1 VVEAG
6 SVAAIIAEPVLGEGG
21 FVIPPKEFFPVL
33 REICDK
39 YGIVLIADEVQS
51 GIARTGKMFAIEHFG
66 VEPDLITTAKSLGG
80 GLPIAG
86 VTGRAEIMDAANP
99 GGLGSTFAGNPA
111 SCVAALA
118 AIETIE
124 KDGLLVRST
133 ALGKRFE
140 ARVRG
145 WQKKWGIV
153 GDVRVLGG
161 MCAFELV
168 KDPETREPA
177 STETKELGRYAYE
190 HGLITI
196 TAGTLGNVMRILVP
210 LVVTDEQFDEGMDVL
225 EAGVAHISEKK
236 QPVASHA

>member
-1 VVEAG
+1 
-6 SVAAIIAEPVLGEGG
+6 
-21 FVIPPKEFFPVL
+21 
-33 REICDK
+33 
-39 YGIVLIADEVQS
+39 VLIADEVQS
-51 GIARTGKMFAIEHFG
+51 GIGRTGKFFAIEHWG
-66 VEPDLITTAKSLGG
+66 VQPDLITTAKSLGG
-80 GLPIAG
+80 GFPLGG
-86 VTGRAEIMDAANP
+86 VTGRAEIMDAAIP

-124 KDGLLVRST
+124 KDGLLARST
-133 ALGKRFE
+133 AIGKLFATRLDGWKKRFSM
-140 ARVRG
+140 
-145 WQKKWGIV
+145 I

-168 KDPETREPA
+168 QDQETREPA
-177 STETKELGRYAYE
+177 SAETKELAKFAYE

-210 LVVTDEQFDEGMDVL
+210 LVVTDEQFEEAMDVL
-225 EAGVAHISEKK
+225 EAGLTHVTEKK